1 MTSRRV
7 PDDYFEALAHRL
19 ASREKA
25 EAFREFAEKP
35 LRQSLRRTA
44 GRIDST
50 AFDGIVAGYGWST
63 SRVPWCRDGA
73 WIAGQTASRDPGK
86 TAAHHAGIFYLQEAA
101 SMLPV
106 EVMAALLTHRPRRVL
121 DLAAAPGSKTTQI
134 VAKFGTDTLVV
145 ANEKK
150 SERLKSLVFN
160 LSRCG
165 AESTIVTEEDGRA
178 VGDALPEFFDVCLLD
193 APCSGEGTVRSD
205 PRALLDRRDDRVREL
220 AHLQRELLESAFRAL
235 APGGLLVYSTCTLGR
250 IENEDAVKSLID
262 AHPDRLE
269 IVRLDKVFDGAGV
282 AATDEGHLLLLP
294 QYFDSEGF
302 FTAALRKLG
311 PIPSSV
317 EALSAARP
325 IAPHHERLA
334 AMAAERFG
342 VRLDPLR
349 MSDKNGTTFY
359 RPPDTDAVASRLK
372 VNRAGL
378 PIAETRGSDQKF
390 THEFA
395 LTFGGAAVHG
405 FIEIKLLAAARFFSG
420 MIPEI
425 DFGGIADGPVVL
437 RTHGVGVGLVERRS
451 GRTKSALPGTWV
463 RPLSV

>member
-1 MTSRRV
+1 MSGRV
-7 PDDYFEALAHRL
+7 PDDYLFSLAERL
-19 ASREKA
+19 ESREKA
-25 EAFREFAEKP
+25 ELFREFAEKP
-35 LRQSLRRTA
+35 LRQSLRRSA
-44 GRIDST
+44 GRIDSG
-50 AFDGIVAGYGWST
+50 AFDAIVAGYGWST
-63 SRVPWCRDGA
+63 SRVPWCSDGA

-106 EVMAALLTHRPRRVL
+106 EVMAALLPHRPRRIL
-121 DLAAAPGSKTTQI
+121 DLAAAPGSKTTQLLG
-134 VAKFGTDTLVV
+134 KFGPDTLIV

-150 SERLKSLVFN
+150 PERVKSLVFN

-178 VGDALPEFFDVCLLD
+178 IGDALPEFFDVCLLD

-205 PRALLDRRDDRVREL
+205 PRAILDRRDDRVREL

-269 IVRLDKVFDGAGV
+269 IVRLDGVFDGAKP
-282 AATDEGHLLLLP
+282 AATEEGHLLLLP
-294 QYFDSEGF
+294 HYFDSEGF
-302 FTAALRKLG
+302 FTAAMRKLG
-311 PIPSSV
+311 STPSRV
-317 EALSAARP
+317 EPRSTASRP

-334 AMAAERFG
+334 ATAAERFG
-342 VRLDPLR
+342 IRLDPLR
-349 MSDKNGTTFY
+349 MSDRSGVIFY
-359 RPPDTDAVASRLK
+359 RPSETDAVASRVK

-378 PIAETRGSDQKF
+378 SIAETRGSDQKF

-395 LTFGGAAVHG
+395 LTFGGAAVHA
-405 FIEIKLLAAARFFSG
+405 FIEIALSAAARFFSG
-420 MIPEI
+420 MIPDI
-425 DFGGIADGPVVL
+425 DFGGIADGPIIL
-437 RTHGVGVGLVERRS
+437 RSHGVGVGLVERRS